1 MFKIWRILTIN
12 AQANKI
18 PMVNKI
24 AIQVRD
30 ALFILSVTRL
40 KLKEGFNAI
49 RSFDKLSCQ

>member
-24 AIQVRD
+24 AIQFTN
-30 ALFILSVTRL
+30 ALLNVNIIRL

-49 RSFDKLSCQ
+49 REYDKLSYQ